1 MYLIEQMTKTEKKM
15 KVNNILKDYTKE
27 NNYRPVY
34 VESVD
39 DDRNMVKISIGTES
53 IQLVASQLKAAI
65 DNATNIPF

>member
-1 MYLIEQMTKTEKKM
+1 M

>member
-1 MYLIEQMTKTEKKM
+1 M

-27 NNYRPVY
+27 NGYRPVY
-34 VESVD
+34 VESVENERD
-39 DDRNMVKISIGTES
+39 MVKISIGTES